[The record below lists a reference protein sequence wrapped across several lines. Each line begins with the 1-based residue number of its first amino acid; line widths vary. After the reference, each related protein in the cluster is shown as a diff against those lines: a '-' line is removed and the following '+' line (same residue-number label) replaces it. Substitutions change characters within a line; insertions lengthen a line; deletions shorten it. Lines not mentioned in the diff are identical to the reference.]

1 MDVKCANDHIQQI
14 EKICEEANWF
24 YANYADLRETCGFMI
39 DAIAFLND
47 YRKVLERAIENAELK
62 L

>member
-1 MDVKCANDHIQQI
+1 MNVKCAKDHIQRI
-14 EKICEEANWF
+14 EKICEEANQL

-47 YRKVLERAIENAELK
+47 YRKVLERAIENEELE